1 MRYSYT
7 EREEPKPVRNGP
19 GRPPNEALD
28 KQVINAARRLIRD
41 GKPLTIQ
48 EIVDTSGASR
58 SAIYRRWPSLNE
70 LLADAL
76 DHGRANRVYTFEGP
90 IKPILEELL
99 FDRMNESIGRGYTD
113 KHYRRHLELMMAN
126 PQLQKVY
133 WEKHAS
139 RRLKSMQ
146 HALQTAKDNGEIRRD
161 VDIDAAMD
169 AIYGVRIIQS
179 VLRGIPVDSPEAIER
194 GRAAFELLW
203 KGMEP

>member
-1 MRYSYT
+1 MSYHYT
-7 EREEPKPVRNGP
+7 EREDPKPVRTGP

-28 KQVINAARRLIRD
+28 RQVIIAARRLIRE

-48 EIVDTSGASR
+48 EIVEASGASR

-76 DHGRANRVYTFEGP
+76 DHGRTNRVYSFDGP

-99 FDRMNESIGRGYTD
+99 FDRMHETVGRGYTD

-139 RRLKSMQ
+139 RRLKCMQ
-146 HALQTAKDNGEIRRD
+146 RALQAAKDNGEIRRN
-161 VDIDAAMD
+161 VDIEAALD
-169 AIYGVRIIQS
+169 AIYGVRTFQTA
-179 VLRGIPVDSPEAIER
+179 VRGVPFDSPEAVQR
-194 GRAAFELLW
+194 ARAAFDLLR